1 MKKILLVLMILFL
14 PTSVLAD
21 FSVTFKNTSDS
32 KMYYELFW
40 VNHPFDWPF
49 PSRMAG
55 GELDVSQSFDLS
67 VNYEPGKY
75 YVVWRDGK
83 EWKRRFPVV
92 VDDTV
97 TSVRFTP
104 KEAIF

>member
-1 MKKILLVLMILFL
+1 MKKVVLVFIILFL

-21 FSVTFKNTSDS
+21 FSLTFENTSGS

-40 VNHPFDWPF
+40 VNHPFALPF

-67 VNYEPGKY
+67 VNYAPGKY
-75 YVVWRDGK
+75 YVVWRDDK
-83 EWKRRFPVV
+83 EWMRRILVV

-97 TSVRFTP
+97 KSVTVTP

>member
-14 PTSVLAD
+14 PTPVLAD
-21 FSVTFKNTSDS
+21 FSLTFENTSDS

-40 VNHPFDWPF
+40 VNHPFNLPF

-55 GELDVSQSFDLS
+55 GELGVSQSFDLS
-67 VNYEPGKY
+67 FNYEPGKY
-75 YVVWRDGK
+75 YVVWRDDK
-83 EWKRRFPVV
+83 EWMRRILVV

-97 TSVRFTP
+97 KAVTVTP